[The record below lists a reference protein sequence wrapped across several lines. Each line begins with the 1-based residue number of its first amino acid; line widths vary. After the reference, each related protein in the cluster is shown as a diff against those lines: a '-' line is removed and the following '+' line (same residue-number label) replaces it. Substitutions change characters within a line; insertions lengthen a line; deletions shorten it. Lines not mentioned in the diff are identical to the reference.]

1 MKVKK
6 GDKVYPFITGDD
18 VIITKGINHPG
29 KTVDDAFVEVD
40 ETLDKH
46 QKEIDKLKSNL
57 KYVYSY
63 GGVGGKGSGGSGSGS
78 TGTAALFISLGG
90 HQLQNGG
97 NPIVL
102 NEPGNY
108 VLEGNVS
115 NSGGETYYVSVTV
128 GNKEVPIPAL
138 SIEKNKCRFSTS
150 VNLPRNGEISVMF
163 YAPDGETVLASI
175 HQNYI
180 VNPHTFEV
188 KFKYEFESGGI
199 TQEAEFDSSNEY
211 FIGDTSHRNPFI
223 DTFFKID
230 IPNVSNVSVKYS
242 IGDTTNGQG
251 TEQFDTTDISNNHF
265 KIYLD
270 ELIRDGE
277 KFTDESN
284 TGTYTVSVTLNYTV
298 NAETVT
304 STTSFRITL
313 IPNYLYI
320 NVRNPQDLLY
330 DTLDDLLDA
339 IDNGVN
345 GIPEKNLN
353 VGVYTSFYCKIYE
366 GAIRTSRKQY
376 PLTFKSYDMYDD
388 SDSDASEIF
397 KDVPSIVE
405 NRTGIVEQVEM
416 SRPISVAF
424 ETPGIKKLEFM
435 TLGQKTTVHDNEKP
449 VVKYIYVK
457 ESEVNIDWYPTS
469 LQQQTF
475 YFRANSGENTFS
487 PEFPT
492 SAFSGTSPLELS
504 ETSRPITL
512 SNEIWAYP
520 DTGSRYD
527 STIISFGMQYST
539 VNKDGAEILRTYEGN
554 SNVPDIV
561 LCSNKLFS
569 DIGKK
574 ICIPTESN
582 FDKSINEQYHLV
594 QIVRYK
600 IGIDSS
606 NHPQYASYLYIDGKL
621 ESNKPG
627 TDSNQLFIGRIVLNN
642 VNVIYNHIGIQYVK
656 LDEPSVA
663 AANKTNTID
672 SIIYQYYLAYKNIMH
687 VGEVT
692 EAEREILK
700 SISDIKFDGENVIV
714 DKSFIDSTSPYMPI
728 PTMMMEYEGQKL
740 DDGTPDMADLN
751 KFISDLFR
759 GYPNGDTAFGRREIS
774 LYWCEGKKE
783 GTKTTLNKVEVPAIT
798 DSKTNIVYTGN
809 WMVELQGTSTMRN
822 KIKNFSL
829 VVNTKNDGG
838 DKILLMS
845 PNYDK
850 NNPKTFLPESVW
862 TIKADIADSAHAN
875 NTSIGK
881 FVNEVCTPFGKSNGM
896 NLTENVAAYVKNTL
910 EGFPVLMYF
919 KIGEAVYYLG
929 VYNFNMGRQ
938 SYYNLGYHTSDDMTD
953 MISNIVGSGD
963 VPFSFSIGSG
973 EIVSTLAIGEI
984 QDNFAEFDFHQY
996 DDSVL
1001 FQPDDSSIT
1010 RMFGKDEK
1018 ITGANKGNAKV
1029 TLSNFVKSVSRA
1041 GAYCF
1046 ASIGKKPVKSKADD
1060 SDKCINRYD
1069 IESYKDEEN
1078 KTHFIEKVPDISWQ
1092 MKYSGTDRIWS
1103 QDTTMTFD
1111 KIGKDIDNL
1120 LKCIYTETSDN
1131 PNNVPFLDFSSVS
1144 EYYTICMAFGMVD
1157 SILKNMNIKS
1167 WDGHK
1172 CYIAFYDMDC
1182 ALEENNAGGEDV
1194 SYLAAT
1200 DYWHSDFSRGYVEPV
1215 TVNYDYWDPKIGKGF
1230 DFSSS
1235 YLFAI
1240 AKYAQA
1246 IFNKLD
1252 ENKITL
1258 SNFPQQFWAKLRQ
1271 PKTETSNGGALQDAN
1286 YFINNYFSSGIG
1298 KIPAYLASLN
1308 YQVKYLYKGTII
1320 DDEGKETE
1328 VKPLANENAF
1338 NGTRLE
1344 KVKDWLNKRLHFLDV
1359 VFNVQGIG
1367 LPIGGGYTTP
1377 SAETTL
1383 LSELRQNNDIVV
1395 LSDMFSTENSK
1406 TIIMGSNSLPVDV
1419 YAPMNTP
1426 FIINRGSS
1434 NEIYLLC
1441 AGTDKPNPINITAT
1455 QSESYRF
1462 LGSKEFTNLSM
1473 VEPFLTSAY
1482 MINSNKIEEIIYG
1495 GLNVPP
1501 VTGGF
1506 NIVSTSVK
1514 KILFNIPTFGGTLTI
1529 NSTGLYGQALH
1540 TLDISRT
1547 GFSCDLRNL
1556 RNLSTLNIASI
1567 NATSISVAEC
1577 PIVGENCTISAIEGY
1592 NPTTLNSLTMSGV
1605 SGKFDI
1611 RDTNI
1616 ENITFTIDP
1625 DKTGEISINGDQAL
1639 RNLTLNGFSKISVRN
1654 CPNLEKLI
1662 IENPEKC
1669 TELIIDIPEANERQ
1683 YTLDGFNNTYKK
1695 YNSETGK
1702 EEDVTYPGVFDFTSF
1717 INLETLSLSGSEAE
1731 VIKIPNKLVSIIT
1744 FRDNKKLEFID
1755 TAEENSVIEL
1765 TQDSTFFNCLCYGM
1779 RQSWWS
1785 KDRSELQGPKYPISN
1800 LIGNGQKGVGNLTKM
1815 CVSETCE
1822 SLANTFYKS
1831 TTAFQTKYTES
1842 KPYTNIWGQDV
1853 YNKAIDNVDATEFID
1868 RYVCGKYIEEE
1879 HIIEVEKNIY
1889 DIEGK
1894 RKRYGKD
1901 RSGNIKSLYGCFY
1914 NQKGIRYTGSPDAS
1928 IPNLSD
1934 YTNLTNISMMYY
1946 GTDVTRINSALLSL
1960 PEENNNND
1968 GEELLME
1975 NILGRNDVSISK
1987 DAFKNVSYRLTN
1999 LSNMALSIYGNGSDY
2014 LTLQNTD
2021 FKVDGYLN
2029 IIDILCPKLKEGKT
2043 DAQSIDDYEPFTR
2056 ITSFENFY
2064 VNPSQWIDYSDLMK
2078 ICPNV
2083 TYLSNFLSSD
2093 LSKSKIDGMLKC
2105 CKNLTS
2111 IDSSFN
2117 HSGNVENL
2125 KPIDLYDFFNWG
2137 DPENP
2142 NESLFNKITNLFTS
2156 NASSGMSTVG
2166 FSVNKKISNDH
2177 FLEIMGLLHNYQGIQ
2192 KLSNIFSYCTIEGY
2206 SGSEIKLDGD
2216 MDNVRNI
2223 SSLFYKCKSKD
2234 GRPLNI
2240 KRSFFEHLKNVT
2252 IMTNTFNSV
2261 YFDHMLSYDFFCKQ
2275 IPEAETPTETVYLNS
2290 DGSSEAT
2297 LKTVKYNTNLINDMS
2312 DCFYNAKFVKC
2323 DNWFDP
2329 EDKVNIGLI
2338 PFTDI
2343 VNDDSN
2349 ITEYYKYEGGKYV
2362 KYTISE
2368 NTALLDT
2375 KNNFTHYVNAVRI
2388 SALQD
2393 STSQNSSWHF
2403 NNHDIDKDLSFF
2415 NNRYDHANGPYLEN
2429 SYNIYPTYCCLP
2441 PDIFYGCNLDC
2452 NLTNVFANTNIIGV
2466 IPQHLLKKCTSSKL
2480 NNMFQNVN
2488 ILPNLI
2494 YHYDGRIAN
2503 FTPGDVDA
2511 EAKYNDYIHL
2521 ISGIDI
2527 DEGTISIPSSADD
2540 KIVCVFEPG
2549 DALVLFRNANGE
2561 LRKRR
2566 PISYVYSEDDLE
2578 HTPITNDNRYKDFNK
2593 SQFVYVPQGYTT
2605 NQNLN
2610 NAFTFR
2616 YNLPPQID
2624 LETSALASEGI
2635 TWPYSENGMYDTGC
2649 SPEIRP
2655 DLWPYHIQYFF
2666 TSEESISWNRLIYM
2680 SSPFISDSQ
2689 DVDFETGKERVF
2701 SSIDPNYKNRWWSN
2715 NELVVSERW
2724 HNQTDGLL
2732 NVFLNLCGKRDV
2744 RTGKISDNGCA
2755 ISKSMTNIPQIG
2767 SFITGILVTFLNGK
2781 VFDDGLDAGRLT
2793 NLNAS
2798 SNIIQYTNNL
2808 GRNIILPK
2816 IQYHLPDISKHPKIV
2831 LLFNAET
2838 ALFYKYMFDVNS
2850 FDNYKNI
2857 FNFKTD
2863 VYHYKDTT
2871 FKYKV
2876 R

>member
-29 KTVDDAFVEVD
+29 KTVDDALE
-40 ETLDKH
+40 
-46 QKEIDKLKSNL
+46 EIDDELTSQKKDIEKLKSNL
-57 KYVYSY
+57 KYLYSY
-63 GGVGGKGSGGSGSGS
+63 GGVGGNGNNGSGGSVGA
-78 TGTAALFISLGG
+78 AALFISLGG

-102 NEPGNY
+102 NEPGAY

-128 GNKEVPIPAL
+128 GNREIPIPAL

-163 YAPDGETVLASI
+163 YGPDGETALTSI
-175 HQNYI
+175 RQNYI
-180 VNPHTFEV
+180 VNPHIFEV
-188 KFKYEFESGGI
+188 KFKYEFESGGT
-199 TQEAEFDSSNEY
+199 TQEAEFDSNNEY

-223 DTFFKID
+223 DTSFKID

-265 KIYLD
+265 KIHLD
-270 ELIRDGE
+270 GLIRNGE

-284 TGTYTVSVTLNYTV
+284 IGTYTVSVTLNYTV
-298 NAETVT
+298 NAETVAETVT

-330 DTLDDLLDA
+330 DTLEDLLAA

-366 GAIRTSRKQY
+366 GAIRTSRQQY

-388 SDSDASEIF
+388 DSDSETPEVF
-397 KDVPSIVE
+397 KDDPSITE
-405 NRTGIVEQVEM
+405 NRTGIVEQVETA
-416 SRPISVAF
+416 RPISVAF
-424 ETPGIKKLEFM
+424 ETPGIKKLEFI

-457 ESEVNIDWYPTS
+457 ESESNIDWYPTS
-469 LQQQTF
+469 LQQQIF

-512 SNEIWAYP
+512 SNETWAHP
-520 DTGSRYD
+520 NTGSGYD
-527 STIISFGMQYST
+527 TTIISFGMQYSA
-539 VNKDGAEILRTYEGN
+539 VNNDGAEILRTYEGN
-554 SNVPDIV
+554 SNVPDII

-600 IGIDSS
+600 IGIDSG

-687 VGEVT
+687 AGEVT

-700 SISDIKFDGENVIV
+700 SLSDIKFDGENVIV
-714 DKSFIDSTSPYMPI
+714 EKAFLDSTSPYMPI

-740 DDGTPDMADLN
+740 EDGTPDTADLN

-798 DSKTNIVYTGN
+798 DSKTNIAYTGN

-822 KIKNFSL
+822 RIKNFSL
-829 VVNTKNDGG
+829 VVNTKNNSG

-938 SYYNLGYHTSDDMTD
+938 SYYNLGYHTSADMTE

-963 VPFSFSIGSG
+963 APFSFSIGSG
-973 EIVSTLAIGEI
+973 EIVTTLAIGEI

-1010 RMFGKDEK
+1010 RMFGKDSK

-1046 ASIGKKPVKSKADD
+1046 ASIGKTPVKSKADD
-1060 SDKCINRYD
+1060 SDKCINRYNVTD
-1069 IESYKDEEN
+1069 YLDEEN
-1078 KTHFIEKVPDISWQ
+1078 KKHFIEYVPDISWQ

-1103 QDTTMTFD
+1103 QDTSMSFTN
-1111 KIGKDIDNL
+1111 IGRDIDNL
-1120 LKCIYTETSDN
+1120 LKCIYTVDKDN
-1131 PNNVPFLDFSSVS
+1131 NTVSPYLDFTSAS

-1157 SILKNMNIKS
+1157 SILKNMNVKS

-1200 DYWHSDFSRGYVEPV
+1200 DYWHSEFSRGYVEPV
-1215 TVNYDYWDPKIGKGF
+1215 TVNYDYWNSQIGKGF

-1252 ENKITL
+1252 GNKITL

-1271 PKTETSNGGALQDAN
+1271 PKTETSNGGALQDAK

-1328 VKPLANENAF
+1328 VRPLANESAF

-1383 LSELRQNNDIVV
+1383 LSELSQNNDIIV

-1441 AGTDKPNPINITAT
+1441 AGTDKANPINITAT

-1473 VEPFLTSAY
+1473 IEPFLTSAY
-1482 MINSNKIEEIIYG
+1482 MINSNKIEEIVYG
-1495 GLNVPP
+1495 GLDVPP

-1556 RNLSTLNIASI
+1556 SNLSTLNIASI
-1567 NATSISVAEC
+1567 NNSSGTISVAEC
-1577 PIVGENCTISAIEGY
+1577 PIVGENCTISGIEGY

-1605 SGKFDI
+1605 SGRFDI

-1616 ENITFTIDP
+1616 QTINFSTNP
-1625 DKTGEISINGDQAL
+1625 DKEGEFSINGDTVL
-1639 RNLTLNGFSKISVRN
+1639 RNLSLSGFKKIAIRN
-1654 CPNLEKLI
+1654 CPNLEKLV

-1669 TELIIDIPEANERQ
+1669 IELIIDIPDRSERL
-1683 YTLDGFNNTYKK
+1683 YTLDGFNNTYKQ
-1695 YNSETGK
+1695 YNSEIG
-1702 EEDVTYPGVFDFTSF
+1702 EEENVTYPYVFDFTSF
-1717 INLETLSLSGSEAE
+1717 TNLDTLSLSGSEAE
-1731 VIKIPNKLVSIIT
+1731 VIKIPNKKVSILT
-1744 FRDNKKLEFID
+1744 FRDNKKLEFVD
-1755 TAEENSVIEL
+1755 TAEVNSVIEL
-1765 TQDSTFFNCLCYGM
+1765 TQDSTFFNCPCYGM

-1785 KDRSELQGPKYPISN
+1785 EDRGTISRPKTYPISD
-1800 LIGNGQKGVGNLTKM
+1800 LIGGGQKGVGNLTKM

-1822 SLANTFYKS
+1822 SLANTFYKPIN
-1831 TTAFQTKYTES
+1831 TFPTKYPEGS
-1842 KPYTNIWGQDV
+1842 PYRNVWGQDV
-1853 YNKAIDNVDATEFID
+1853 YNKAITQSEARRFID
-1868 RYVCGKYIEEE
+1868 DYVGGQKIEEE
-1879 HIIEVEKNIY
+1879 HIIEREKNIF
-1889 DIEGK
+1889 DISGDNNK
-1894 RKRYGKD
+1894 KYGED
-1901 RSGNIKSLYGCFY
+1901 YRANIKSLYGCFY
-1914 NQKGIRYTGSPDAS
+1914 NQKGIFYTGSPDFEIPDLSEYISLNNIAS
-1928 IPNLSD
+1928 
-1934 YTNLTNISMMYY
+1934 MYY
-1946 GTDVTRINSALLSL
+1946 GTNIQKITSNLLSL
-1960 PEENNNND
+1960 PDVNNTNEGDDLNMD
-1968 GEELLME
+1968 
-1975 NILGRNDVSISK
+1975 NILGISDLSITK
-1987 DAFKNVSYRLTN
+1987 DAFKHISYRIN
-1999 LSNMALSIYGNGSDY
+1999 NFSNMSLSIYGSDY
-2014 LTLQNTD
+2014 DYATLVNENVNTD
-2021 FKVDGYLN
+2021 GYFD
-2029 IIDILCPKLKEGKT
+2029 IVDILCPKLKEN
-2043 DAQSIDDYEPFTR
+2043 AQSETDYEPFTR
-2056 ITSFENFY
+2056 LTSFSNFS
-2064 VNPSQWIDYSDLMK
+2064 VKPVQWIDYSNLFK
-2078 ICPNV
+2078 VCPNV
-2083 TYLSNFLSSD
+2083 SSLIGFLNCD
-2093 LSKSKIDGMLKC
+2093 LSKSKIDGMMKD
-2105 CKNLTS
+2105 CKNLVI
-2111 IDSSFN
+2111 IDTSFN
-2117 HSGNVENL
+2117 HTGDAGFLTDETTHA
-2125 KPIDLYDFFNWG
+2125 IDLYEFFNWE
-2137 DPENP
+2137 DSDVYSKIT
-2142 NESLFNKITNLFTS
+2142 SLFVSSSNTNS
-2156 NASSGMSTVG
+2156 MGVG
-2166 FSVNKKISNDH
+2166 FSVKKEISNEH
-2177 FLEIMGLLHNYQGIQ
+2177 FFDILNVLHNYQGITR
-2192 KLSNIFSYCTIEGY
+2192 LMNLFSYCTINDY
-2206 SGSEIKLDGD
+2206 DGSEIKLDGD
-2216 MDNVRNI
+2216 MNKVI
-2223 SSLFYKCKSKD
+2223 SINSLFFKCKSGNNK
-2234 GRPLNI
+2234 PLRI
-2240 KRSFFEHLKNVT
+2240 RRSFFEHLKNVSL
-2252 IMTNTFNSV
+2252 MANTFYGV
-2261 YFDHMLSYDFFCKQ
+2261 WFDHMLSYDFFCKQ
-2275 IPEAETPTETVYLNS
+2275 LPEDEAETERVYLDPS
-2290 DGSSEAT
+2290 DTNPTAT
-2297 LKTVKYNTNLINDMS
+2297 LKTVKYRSSTINDMS
-2312 DCFYNAKFVKC
+2312 YCFCDAKFYEC
-2323 DNWFDP
+2323 DNWFNP
-2329 EDKVNIGLI
+2329 EDSVNTGLV

-2343 VNDDSN
+2343 VNEDSS
-2349 ITEYYKYEGGKYV
+2349 ITEYYKLERGVYV

-2368 NTALLDT
+2368 NSAVLDT
-2375 KNNFTHYVNAVRI
+2375 RNNFTNYVESTKI
-2388 SALQD
+2388 SGLQD
-2393 STSQNSSWHF
+2393 AWQL
-2403 NNHDIDKDLSFF
+2403 NNHNIQEDLTIYKNTIQS
-2415 NNRYDHANGPYLEN
+2415 AGPYVEN
-2429 SYNIYPTYCCLP
+2429 TYNIYPTYCCLP
-2441 PDIFYGCNLDC
+2441 PDLFYGCTKDC
-2452 NLTNVFANTNIIGV
+2452 NLSNVFADTNIIGV
-2466 IPQHLLKKCTSSKL
+2466 IPQHLLKNCYNSKL
-2480 NNMFQNVN
+2480 ENMFMNVN

-2494 YHYDGRIAN
+2494 YHYNSKTI
-2503 FTPGDVDA
+2503 DA
-2511 EAKYNDYIHL
+2511 GYLSL
-2521 ISGIDI
+2521 IRGIDI
-2527 DEGTISIPSSADD
+2527 DNDSITITNEDD
-2540 KIVCVFEPG
+2540 TRYYNLIG
-2549 DALVLFRNANGE
+2549 STDDDAVVLFRNGNGE
-2561 LRKRR
+2561 LRRR
-2566 PISYVYSEDDLE
+2566 YPIDGEEY
-2578 HTPITNDNRYKDFNK
+2578 NK
-2593 SQFVYVPQGYTT
+2593 NS
-2605 NQNLN
+2605 
-2610 NAFTFR
+2610 AFTFR
-2616 YNLPPQID
+2616 YNLPAQVD
-2624 LETSALASEGI
+2624 LETSKLVEDGI
-2635 TWPYSENGMYDTGC
+2635 TWPPAPNNTYDTSY
-2649 SPEIRP
+2649 SPENHP
-2655 DLWPYHIQYFF
+2655 ELWPYHTQYFF
-2666 TSEESISWNRLIYM
+2666 MTEESISWNRLIYM
-2680 SSPFISDSQ
+2680 SYPFISDNQ
-2689 DVDFETGKERVF
+2689 DIDFSTGQLRVF
-2701 SSIDPNYKNRWWSN
+2701 SSNDQTYKNKWWSDYEN
-2715 NELVVSERW
+2715 VIPSRW
-2724 HNQTDGLL
+2724 DNQTNGLL
-2732 NVFLNLCGKRDV
+2732 NIFINLCGKRNI
-2744 RTGKISDNGCA
+2744 RTGKISDNGCS
-2755 ISKSMTNIPQIG
+2755 ISKSMNNYPQLS
-2767 SFITGILVTFLNGK
+2767 SFISGILVVLLNGK
-2781 VFDDGLDAGRLT
+2781 VFDDGLDAGRFT

-2798 SNIIQYTNNL
+2798 SNIIQYSIGF
-2808 GRNIILPK
+2808 GRNITLPQ
-2816 IQYHLPDISKHPKIV
+2816 INYTLQDISKHPKI
-2831 LLFNAET
+2831 LLQFNSDN
-2838 ALFYKYMFDVNS
+2838 ALFYEYMFVNDS
-2850 FDNYKNI
+2850 SLNKYKSI
-2857 FNFKTD
+2857 FSSINNKIQSG
-2863 VYHYKDTT
+2863 K